1 MIFVGESK
9 GGGLASNARGGPGD
23 CGDRGCPSA
32 DENRR
37 RADDRDFCGDHRVD
51 PCESGLG

>member
-1 MIFVGESK
+1 VIFVGESR

-23 CGDRGCPSA
+23 CGDPSA
-32 DENRR
+32 DEDRR
-37 RADDRDFCGDHRVD
+37 RADDRDRCGDHRVD